1 MEYYGA
7 KCGLSSALSA
17 SYAAVPKSGLEAQ
30 MAKQG
35 MRVMDSDLHV
45 VEPRNLW
52 DDYLDPKFR
61 GRITTV
67 PDTQGQMRA
76 QVDGKVLP
84 PYVDR
89 PERQRAWS
97 LRLRAPGWE
106 RVRRGTPTKDVLEAM
121 DVEGIDVGILFRTWA
136 THAINIDGLEPAL
149 AAAMS
154 RAWNR
159 WITDFCT
166 ESPERLKPSGLVPLQ
181 DIDLAVAEARFAVR
195 DLGAI
200 TLVLPSHLINGRP
213 IYDRYY
219 DPLWATAQEMDVAV
233 SFHGNHAAYAE
244 HLARR
249 YLDNLVLS
257 HACGQPVEM
266 MLTLGA
272 VVTGGVLARFPRLR
286 MAFLEGNCGWLPWWL
301 WALDERW
308 EAWGDR
314 ELFQQDAKPS
324 ELFRRQC
331 FVSAEPEEELAKYVV
346 AELGDDNL
354 VLSTDWPHDDSRFPH
369 AIDGFLAAPHLSQD
383 SKRKILWDNCAR
395 LYKL

>member
-1 MEYYGA
+1 
-7 KCGLSSALSA
+7 
-17 SYAAVPKSGLEAQ
+17 
-30 MAKQG
+30 MANQG
-35 MRVMDSDLHV
+35 FRVMDSDLHV
-45 VEPRNLW
+45 IEPPNLW
-52 DDYLDPKFR
+52 EEYLDPKFR
-61 GRITTV
+61 GRLAEKPDSQGTV
-67 PDTQGQMRA
+67 RLQI
-76 QVDGKVLP
+76 DGKVLP
-84 PYVDR
+84 PYADR
-89 PERQRAWS
+89 PARARAWS
-97 LRLRAPGWE
+97 LRTRHAAWE
-106 RVRRGTPTKDVLEAM
+106 RVRRTTSPKDVLEAM
-121 DVEGIDVGILFRTWA
+121 DTEGVDVGILFRTWA

-149 AAAMS
+149 AAALC

-159 WITDFCT
+159 WIADFCK
-166 ESPERLKPSGLVPLQ
+166 ENSERFKPSGLVLLQ
-181 DIDLAVAEARFAVR
+181 DITLALAEARFAVH

-200 TLVLPSHLINGRP
+200 TLVLPSHPINGRP
-213 IYDRYY
+213 IYDKYY
-219 DPLWATAQEMDVAV
+219 DPLWAVAQEMDVAV
-233 SFHGNHAAYAE
+233 SFHGNHAVYSE
-244 HLARR
+244 HLAKR

-272 VVTGGVLARFPRLR
+272 VVTGGVLSRFPRLR

-308 EAWGDR
+308 EVWGDR

-331 FVSAEPEEELAKYVV
+331 FVSVEPEEELCKYVV

-369 AIDGFLAAPHLSQD
+369 AIDGFLAAPHLTKD
-383 SKRKILWDNCAR
+383 SKRKVLWDNCAR

>member
-1 MEYYGA
+1 
-7 KCGLSSALSA
+7 
-17 SYAAVPKSGLEAQ
+17 
-30 MAKQG
+30 MARQG
-35 MRVMDSDLHV
+35 FRVMDSDLHV
-45 VEPRNLW
+45 IEPRSLW

-61 GRITTV
+61 GRITTM
-67 PDTQGQMRA
+67 PDSQGQMRA

-97 LRLRAPGWE
+97 LRTQRSDWE
-106 RVRRGTPTKDVLEAM
+106 RMRRGTPVKDVLEAM
-121 DVEGIDVGILFRTWA
+121 DLEGIDVGILFRTWA
-136 THAINIDGLEPAL
+136 SQAVNIDGLEPAL

-159 WITDFCT
+159 WIADFCR
-166 ESPERLKPSGLVPLQ
+166 ESPARLKPSALVPLQ
-181 DIDLAVAEARFAVR
+181 DIDLAVGEARFAVH

-200 TLVLPSHLINGRP
+200 TLVLPSHPINGRP
-213 IYDRYY
+213 VYDRYY
-219 DPLWATAQEMDVAV
+219 DPLWAAAQDMDVAV
-233 SFHGNHAAYAE
+233 SFHGNHAAYAD

-286 MAFLEGNCGWLPWWL
+286 MAFLEGNCAWLPWWL

-314 ELFQQDAKPS
+314 ELFQQDQKPS

-331 FVSAEPEEELAKYVV
+331 FVSVEPEEEPAKYVA

-369 AIDGFLAAPHLSQD
+369 AIDGFLELAYLSRD
-383 SKRKILWDNCAR
+383 SKRKVLWDNCAR
-395 LYKL
+395 LYNLSASLL

>member
-1 MEYYGA
+1 
-7 KCGLSSALSA
+7 
-17 SYAAVPKSGLEAQ
+17 
-30 MAKQG
+30 MAKNG
-35 MRVMDSDLHV
+35 FRVMDSDLHV
-45 VEPRNLW
+45 VEPRTLW
-52 DDYLDPKFR
+52 EDYLDPAFR

-67 PDTQGQMRA
+67 PDTYGQMRA
-76 QVDGKVLP
+76 RVDGRMLP
-84 PYVDR
+84 PYADR

-97 LRLRAPGWE
+97 FRMERPEWE
-106 RVRRGTPTKDVLEAM
+106 RLRRGTRAKDALEAM

-136 THAINIDGLEPAL
+136 TQAINVDGLEPAF

-159 WITDFCT
+159 WIADFCQ
-166 ESPERLKPSGLVPLQ
+166 ESPDRLKPSGLVPLQ
-181 DIDLAVAEARFAVR
+181 DIDLALAEARFAVH
-195 DLGAI
+195 DLGAV
-200 TLVLPSHLINGRP
+200 TLVLPSHLVNGRP

-219 DPLWATAQEMDVAV
+219 DPLWALAQDMDVAV

-272 VVTGGVLARFPRLR
+272 VVTGGILSRFPGLR
-286 MAFLEGNCGWLPWWL
+286 MAFLEGNCAWLPWWL

-308 EAWGDR
+308 EKWGDR
-314 ELFQQDAKPS
+314 ELFQQHEKPS
-324 ELFRRQC
+324 ELFRRNC
-331 FVSAEPEEELAKYVV
+331 FISVEPEEALAKYVV
-346 AELGDDNL
+346 AELGDANL
-354 VLSTDWPHDDSRFPH
+354 VVSTDWPHDDSRFPH
-369 AIDGFLAAPHLSQD
+369 AIETFLGLPLSGETR
-383 SKRKILWDNCAR
+383 RKALWDNCAR

>member
-1 MEYYGA
+1 MG
-7 KCGLSSALSA
+7 
-17 SYAAVPKSGLEAQ
+17 
-30 MAKQG
+30 KQG
-35 MRVMDSDLHV
+35 FRVMDSDLHV
-45 VEPRNLW
+45 VEPRSLW
-52 DDYLDPKFR
+52 EDYLDPKFR

-67 PDTQGQMRA
+67 PDSQGQMRA

-97 LRLRAPGWE
+97 LRMRRPGWE
-106 RVRRGTPTKDVLEAM
+106 RVRRGTPPKDVLEAM
-121 DVEGIDVGILFRTWA
+121 DIEGIDVGILFRTWA

-149 AAAMS
+149 AAALCH
-154 RAWNR
+154 AWNR
-159 WITDFCT
+159 WIADFCN
-166 ESPERLKPSGLVPLQ
+166 EAPERCKPSALVPLQ
-181 DIDLAVAEARFAVR
+181 DIALAIAEARFAVH

-200 TLVLPSHLINGRP
+200 TLVLPSHPINGRP

-219 DPLWATAQEMDVAV
+219 DPLWAAAQEMDVAV

-272 VVTGGVLARFPRLR
+272 VVTGGVLSRFPGLR
-286 MAFLEGNCGWLPWWL
+286 MAFLEGNCAWLPWWL

-324 ELFRRQC
+324 ELFGRQC
-331 FVSAEPEEELAKYVV
+331 FVSVEPEEELAKYVV

-369 AIDGFLAAPHLSQD
+369 AIDGFLGMAHLSKEN
-383 SKRKILWDNCAR
+383 KRKVLWDNCAR
-395 LYKL
+395 LYNL